1 MDPVHITDP
10 ILRDQ
15 PAGGGIFVAVPEIE
29 GGRARVSIRTEIT
42 NAGPG
47 TGSCSVRQELYRPDR
62 ALAATME
69 TPVSV
74 ATGTYQTVA
83 QQIDVAEPMPMV
95 FIASHATFQSSTVD
109 HRLQQLRASPPD
121 AKRQGGRNSEPG
133 AGPLPATPLVPLLRF
148 RASRR
153 EGCHVPFSR
162 IHRNRSHPLRHPS
175 LQLQVACAGAPPP
188 TSPPSPST
196 SI

>member
-95 FIASHATFQSSTVD
+95 FIASHATFQSSRSITVFSNCEQV
-109 HRLQQLRASPPD
+109 RLMQNGKEVGTQSP
-121 AKRQGGRNSEPG
+121 EPG
-133 AGPLPATPLVPLLRF
+133 HSLP
-148 RASRR
+148 
-153 EGCHVPFSR
+153 
-162 IHRNRSHPLRHPS
+162 HPWFHF
-175 LQLQVACAGAPPP
+175 
-188 TSPPSPST
+188 
-196 SI
+196 